1 MIHDIWHIGQA
12 VRKAVTEL
20 HQRNTIDRFRLA
32 NLLEHLGHVLLHTHD
47 QLNAGLDPHPED
59 RIQLLSEEVYFKLA
73 VLVTETPAMAHDHLL
88 RMGQGPLRL
97 TTDPHALHLLREAAH
112 DFIESSKELRGS

>member
-1 MIHDIWHIGQA
+1 MIEEILHIGKT
-12 VRKAVTEL
+12 VRDTVPAL
-20 HQRNTIDRFRLA
+20 QQRSTIDRFRLA
-32 NLLEHLGHVLLHTHD
+32 NLLEHLGHVLLDTHD
-47 QLNAGLDPHPED
+47 KLNAGLDPHPED